1 MFNYIRIFLLHRIAV
16 QDTVHHLNGFCT
28 SCQSLYWNKNWPFQI
43 VSFCYNTVFLSA
55 VTVQS
60 LLSMHDWSNQ
70 ARSGE
75 VDRTHQTCLVP
86 SFKSQSSLCSYYFS
100 MPWLGLCLEVISYCG
115 LKDFGTKQRLYTECR
130 GHLQQRQKVA
140 NYRLALY
147 LEASLGSLLGLL
159 QSSASG
165 VVL

>member
-1 MFNYIRIFLLHRIAV
+1 MFLL
-16 QDTVHHLNGFCT
+16 
-28 SCQSLYWNKNWPFQI
+28 
-43 VSFCYNTVFLSA
+43 FL
-55 VTVQS
+55 
-60 LLSMHDWSNQ
+60 
-70 ARSGE
+70 
-75 VDRTHQTCLVP
+75 
-86 SFKSQSSLCSYYFS
+86 
-100 MPWLGLCLEVISYCG
+100 MPRLGLCLEVISYCG
-115 LKDFGTKQRLYTECR
+115 LEDFGTKQRLYTECR